1 MKKIIISL
9 LILTFSAQL
18 LVAQNLRRANQLFE
32 KRAYVDAAELFL
44 NEKDKTQEVFEK
56 LGDCYYF
63 NSNMKDAVVWYQ
75 EAVKNNEIEAVY
87 LHRYAQALKGTNN
100 FAEADKW
107 LAKYQEKKQL
117 VSNEKIETLNYFES
131 LNKEI
136 ERPYIIHKTSLNSEG
151 SDFVSS
157 ILGNKI
163 IFASTRNGG
172 QLYDWNNKPYLDLFI
187 ADIDEAGNTSNI
199 QPFSKSIN
207 TKMHES
213 NAVFTADGKTVYFTR
228 NNFIEGKKERD
239 SNKITHLK
247 IYKAQL
253 VNNEWTNI
261 SELPFNGINYS
272 TEHPAL
278 SPDEKKL
285 YFSSDMPG
293 SFGSFDIYVVNINSD
308 GTYSSPLNL
317 GATINTEQREQFPFV
332 SSKNNLYF
340 ASDGHLGLGGLDI
353 FKSKI
358 DSNTYSKPINLS
370 NIINSSSDDFSFII
384 DEENETGYFAS
395 NRPGGLGDDDIYKFS
410 QTKKYYVQGLVQNKN
425 TLEIIPGATVT
436 LFDTNNNQ
444 ISEIIVGD
452 DAAYS
457 LEIKNN
463 KTYKLK
469 GSSSKYNPSIIE
481 FSTDAE
487 GNIDKNILLLLEL
500 YQDVEKDIVVDNGK
514 TQIKINPIYF
524 DFDKWNIRNDAAIE
538 LDNVV
543 AIMKKYPD
551 MAIEIGAHTDSRG
564 SDDYNLMLSENR
576 AKSVKEY
583 LISKDISAEK
593 VTYKGYGETQPLNKC
608 TNDVRCK
615 SKDYD
620 INRRCEFVILD

>member
-18 LVAQNLRRANQLFE
+18 MVAQNLRRANQLFE
-32 KRAYVDAAELFL
+32 KRAYINAAELFL
-44 NEKDKTQEVFEK
+44 NEKDKSQEVIEK

-63 NSNMKDAVVWYQ
+63 NSKMEDAVVWYQ
-75 EAVKNNEIEAVY
+75 KAVKNNEIEPVY
-87 LHRYAQALKGTNN
+87 FYRYAQALKGTNN
-100 FAEADKW
+100 FSEADKW
-107 LAKYQEKKQL
+107 LSKYQEKNQL
-117 VSNEKIETLNYFES
+117 VSIDKIGTLNYFES
-131 LNKEI
+131 LNREI
-136 ERPYIIHKTSLNSEG
+136 ERPYILHKTSLNSEG

-157 ILGNKI
+157 VLGNKL

-187 ADIDEAGNTSNI
+187 ADIDDAGNASNI
-199 QPFSKSIN
+199 QPLSKSIN

-213 NAVFTADGKTVYFTR
+213 NAVLTADGKTMYFTR
-228 NNFIEGKKERD
+228 NNFIEGKKQSD

-261 SELPFNGINYS
+261 SELPFNSKTYS

-285 YFSSDMPG
+285 YFSSDMSG
-293 SFGSFDIYVVNINSD
+293 GIGSFDIYVVTINSD
-308 GTYSSPLNL
+308 GTYGAPQNL
-317 GATINTEQREQFPFV
+317 GATINTEQREQFPFI
-332 SSKNNLYF
+332 SSKNTLYF
-340 ASDGHLGLGGLDI
+340 ASDGHLGLGGLDV
-353 FKSKI
+353 FKSEI
-358 DSNTYSKPINLS
+358 NSNSYSKPINLS
-370 NIINSSSDDFSFII
+370 TIINSSSDDFSFII

-395 NRPGGLGDDDIYKFS
+395 NRPGGLGDDDIYKFT
-410 QTKKYYVQGLVQNKN
+410 QTKKYYVQGFVQNKN

-436 LFDTNNNQ
+436 LFDTNNTK
-444 ISEIIVGD
+444 ISEMTVGD
-452 DAAYS
+452 AAAYS

-463 KTYKLK
+463 KTYKIK
-469 GSSSKYNPSIIE
+469 GSSSKYNPSTIE

-487 GNIDKNILLLLEL
+487 GNIDKNILLLLES
-500 YQDVEKDIVVDNGK
+500 YEDAEKDIVVDNGK

-524 DFDKWNIRNDAAIE
+524 DFDKWNIRTDAALE
-538 LDNVV
+538 LNNVV
-543 AIMKKYPD
+543 AIMKKYPE

-564 SDDYNLMLSENR
+564 SDDYNLALSENR

-583 LISKDISAEK
+583 LISRSIPAEK
-593 VTYKGYGETQPLNKC
+593 VTYKGYGETQPLNNC
-608 TNDVRCK
+608 TNDVHCK
-615 SKDYD
+615 SKEYD
-620 INRRCEFVILD
+620 INRRCEFVIVD